1 MYTRQL
7 KTCPASFVKDGKPVF
22 GTFLGHSERLDI
34 RGIKQ
39 PYITLPTFVSNLRIK
54 SRISYFFNIGAYIG
68 CIEFFDAKMFGFS
81 EVCFWN
87 KNTKQRFVYRS
98 VMGPRRRFVPHSLIQ
113 AITANYSKRRYTR
126 LSWDRKND
134 KLSVIFNLHGNNV
147 RPGSNGALIS
157 KFSGEQVGEII
168 TSSPAPTSRR
178 SSVHYMLST
187 PLHGAISQ
195 EKKHAKPKTMTDCE
209 GSALFEMSRTY
220 MKFRS
225 NGELITGIGTLNDKQ
240 ISFRLQVTS
249 QDAVENDAYNANVL
263 FYGGTVTPLP
273 PVVIT
278 HPYGK
283 MEKWIIQDTEN
294 MVDLTFTPISDN
306 PNVISAFV
314 LRSEYHTIYGHFE
327 GTLLTADGEKLS
339 FRSLPG
345 ISKKFRIRL

>member
-1 MYTRQL
+1 
-7 KTCPASFVKDGKPVF
+7 
-22 GTFLGHSERLDI
+22 
-34 RGIKQ
+34 
-39 PYITLPTFVSNLRIK
+39 
-54 SRISYFFNIGAYIG
+54 
-68 CIEFFDAKMFGFS
+68 
-81 EVCFWN
+81 
-87 KNTKQRFVYRS
+87 
-98 VMGPRRRFVPHSLIQ
+98 
-113 AITANYSKRRYTR
+113 
-126 LSWDRKND
+126 
-134 KLSVIFNLHGNNV
+134 
-147 RPGSNGALIS
+147 
-157 KFSGEQVGEII
+157 
-168 TSSPAPTSRR
+168 
-178 SSVHYMLST
+178 
-187 PLHGAISQ
+187 
-195 EKKHAKPKTMTDCE
+195 MTDSE

-294 MVDLTFTPISDN
+294 MVDLTFTPVSDN